1 MSDTDPRSRRV
12 VVPGVRWLRFPRRLE
27 TEYREYQCR
36 EAVEG
41 FRVNAF
47 YILLLYV
54 LLITGIYAL
63 APEAVRG
70 RWLATYIWVGVIVL
84 VAGGLAQVSALNRY
98 FPWYAGLGS
107 FLAVAVSMAI
117 PGFIDGPVAVQLAHV
132 SVIYALVI
140 VYAMVGLRFPVA
152 VAAC

>member
-47 YILLLYV
+47 YILLLYL

-84 VAGGLAQVSALNRY
+84 VAGGLAQVSTLNRY

-107 FLAVAVSMAI
+107 FLA
-117 PGFIDGPVAVQLAHV
+117 
-132 SVIYALVI
+132 
-140 VYAMVGLRFPVA
+140 
-152 VAAC
+152 

>member
-27 TEYREYQCR
+27 TEYRDYQCR

-54 LLITGIYAL
+54 LLQPQA
-63 APEAVRG
+63 ASVEVPD
-70 RWLATYIWVGVIVL
+70 
-84 VAGGLAQVSALNRY
+84 LAQ
-98 FPWYAGLGS
+98 AGPLGN
-107 FLAVAVSMAI
+107 
-117 PGFIDGPVAVQLAHV
+117 PDG
-132 SVIYALVI
+132 S
-140 VYAMVGLRFPVA
+140 
-152 VAAC
+152 

>member
-27 TEYREYQCR
+27 TEYRDYQCR

-70 RWLATYIWVGVIVL
+70 RWLATYTWVGVIVL

-98 FPWYAGLGS
+98 FPGMRGWAV
-107 FLAVAVSMAI
+107 FL
-117 PGFIDGPVAVQLAHV
+117 PWRCPWPFP
-132 SVIYALVI
+132 ALST
-140 VYAMVGLRFPVA
+140 APLPFSLPMCR
-152 VAAC
+152 